1 MGTFLLNLLLTLA
14 WIALTG
20 QFTLANF
27 AFGFLLGYVMLWL
40 VQRVTGPSS
49 YFAKARQTLAFVLFF
64 VREVIKANLQV
75 AYMVLNP
82 RYRLHP
88 GVIAVPLEARTDTE
102 ITLLAN
108 LITLTPGSLSID
120 VSADRKVLYIH
131 TMGLGDDPARF
142 RREIKEGFERRLL
155 EVLR

>member
-27 AFGFLLGYVMLWL
+27 TFGFLLGYIMLWL
-40 VQRVTGPSS
+40 VQRATGPSS
-49 YFAKARQTLAFVLFF
+49 YFGKARQTLGFVLFF
-64 VREVIKANLQV
+64 VREVIKANLHV
-75 AYMVLNP
+75 AYIVLNP

-88 GVIAVPLEARTDTE
+88 AVIAVPLEARTDTE

-120 VSADRKVLYIH
+120 VSADRKVLYVH
-131 TMGLGDDPARF
+131 TMDLGDDPARF
-142 RREIKEGFERRLL
+142 RQKIKEGFERRLL

>member
-49 YFAKARQTLAFVLFF
+49 YFGKARQTLAFVLFF

-120 VSADRKVLYIH
+120 VSADRKVLYVH
-131 TMGLGDDPARF
+131 TMDLGDDPARF